1 MEPAMTE
8 SKTIPE
14 QTLVVVADGHR
25 AVLFRTHGVKDA
37 MTLTEERQLT
47 PQNLA
52 AEGPSGSRPEEQSPR
67 QTDEA
72 TFAKQLA
79 AELFT
84 LKQASKFDH
93 MVLVADPQTLG
104 QLRSAMH
111 KTVEASIALTLDKEL
126 TNHSAG
132 DIAAIIRNAA

>member
-1 MEPAMTE
+1 MTE

>member
-8 SKTIPE
+8 SKTIPQ

-25 AVLFRTHGVKDA
+25 AVLFRTHGVNDA

-84 LKQASKFDH
+84 LKQANKFEH
-93 MVLVADPQTLG
+93 MVLAADPQTLG
-104 QLRSAMH
+104 QLRSALH

-132 DIAAIIRNAA
+132 DIATIIRNAA